1 MVRST
6 VPSIL
11 AHEFQHMIHH
21 NERIIEREA
30 SNREAVWLSE
40 GLAHMAEDLVGEEL
54 RRRERVAQA
63 DE

>member
-21 NERIIEREA
+21 NERIIERGA